1 MCFGLGLMSKLTGS
15 SKVAKATAKAADKAA
30 ANDRLAAQAAQQT
43 QEATIAQSRAAEQ
56 AAAVLSRPIEEV
68 AVQVGETGSNDVDPT
83 TGRRR
88 TPRSRFQMG
97 SASSGSGLSL

>member
-1 MCFGLGLMSKLTGS
+1 MCFGLGLLSKITGS
-15 SKVAKATAKAADKAA
+15 SKAAKATAKAAEKAA
-30 ANDRLAAQAAQQT
+30 ANDRLAAQAAQQA

-68 AVQVGETGSNDVDPT
+68 AVKVGEDGSNQVDPE

-88 TPRSRFQMG
+88 TPRARFQMG
-97 SASSGSGLSL
+97 SASSGSGLRI